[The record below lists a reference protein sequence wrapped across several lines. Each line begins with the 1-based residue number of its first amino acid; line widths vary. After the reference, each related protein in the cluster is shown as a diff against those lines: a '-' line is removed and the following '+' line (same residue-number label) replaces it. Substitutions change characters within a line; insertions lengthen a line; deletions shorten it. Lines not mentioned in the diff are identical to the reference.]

1 MAEHGRLDKNFHCH
15 HMAMKLASLIS
26 MDIVDEPSW
35 RNRRRRSILQA
46 AAALF
51 SDRAFDQVQMDDIA
65 RAAGVGKATLYR
77 YFASKE
83 ELYLES
89 FDAVL
94 TVLDGRLAAA
104 AAAPVPPAEQLAR
117 MIEALVETLSE
128 QLASLRL
135 LTGSEPF
142 LAERWRAVLRNHR
155 QRIVDALREALRR
168 GVSSG
173 DFRHLDLEIVPGL
186 LIGMIR
192 GGLMGAGEVPRQQL
206 GDAALDLVLHGSLV
220 AGASEPRPAAA
231 TSAQR

>member
-1 MAEHGRLDKNFHCH
+1 
-15 HMAMKLASLIS
+15 
-26 MDIVDEPSW
+26 
-35 RNRRRRSILQA
+35 
-46 AAALF
+46 
-51 SDRAFDQVQMDDIA
+51 
-65 RAAGVGKATLYR
+65 
-77 YFASKE
+77 
-83 ELYLES
+83 
-89 FDAVL
+89 VL

-135 LTGSEPF
+135 LTGGEPF